1 MHRKSWPE
9 RHPVLSGAG
18 ILAARTRDILD
29 LLLQVAADR
38 QVVVFTQQDQ
48 AAARARE
55 NLTDPRHAIRELKP
69 VAVA

>member
-1 MHRKSWPE
+1 MYRKSRPE
-9 RHPVLSGAG
+9 RHPILSGAG
-18 ILAARTRDILD
+18 ILATRTRDILN

-38 QVVVFTQQDQ
+38 QVVVFTQQEQ
-48 AAARARE
+48 AAAWARE